1 MALSQNF
8 NGEEEADAP
17 IKIERQTFD
26 FSFVMREI
34 DIKNAFKDEYYDH
47 VPIILIQTAFM
58 ALRAKK

>member
-1 MALSQNF
+1 MALSQNLD
-8 NGEEEADAP
+8 GEEEDDAT

-47 VPIILIQTAFM
+47 IPIILI
-58 ALRAKK
+58 